1 MPKALAIDSPIPK
14 LLTHSSNSVTKLTDR
29 KIRWIIREKMKEIL
43 STNDI
48 ALLQN
53 VSGSRIRQIW
63 SQVQDDKDSNRYLQS
78 LEDRLGVPLMK
89 KYQQS

>member
-1 MPKALAIDSPIPK
+1 MMILSLHENLMNIKYPLLKFVQQSPIPK

-48 ALLQN
+48 ALLPIS
-53 VSGSRIRQIW
+53 VLVFLKSAIPIWMRSG
-63 SQVQDDKDSNRYLQS
+63 
-78 LEDRLGVPLMK
+78 
-89 KYQQS
+89 

>member
-1 MPKALAIDSPIPK
+1 
-14 LLTHSSNSVTKLTDR
+14 LTDR

-53 VSGSRIRQIW
+53 VSESRIRQIW
-63 SQVQDDKDSNRYLQS
+63 SQYRMTKT
-78 LEDRLGVPLMK
+78 VPVLAK
-89 KYQQS
+89 PGTPPRSITYEEILAVIGTYKE

>member
-1 MPKALAIDSPIPK
+1 MSPIPK

-63 SQVQDDKDSNRYLQS
+63 SQVQDDKDGTGNLQS
-78 LEDRLGVPLMK
+78 LEDRLGVSLMK